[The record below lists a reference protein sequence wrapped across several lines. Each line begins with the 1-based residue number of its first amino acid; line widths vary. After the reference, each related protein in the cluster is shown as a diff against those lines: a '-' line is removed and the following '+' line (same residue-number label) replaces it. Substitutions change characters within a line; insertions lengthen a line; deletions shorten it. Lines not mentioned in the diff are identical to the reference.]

1 MHNHFIGLIHLTEDS
16 ELATYFDVVED
27 IISDLQWNKGM
38 MRMGYGCGRAV
49 FTPQQYTDF
58 RCSTNLERFK
68 YCPVCGEKIDW
79 MEVTTKIE
87 EELEK
92 REYEI

>member
-1 MHNHFIGLIHLTEDS
+1 MHNHFVGLIRLTEDS

-27 IISDLQWNKGM
+27 IIADLQWNKGM
-38 MRMGYGCGRAV
+38 MRMGYGCVRTV
-49 FTPQQYTDF
+49 FTPKQYTDF

-79 MEVTTKIE
+79 MEVRTQIE
-87 EELEK
+87 KELE
-92 REYEI
+92 RRGYEI